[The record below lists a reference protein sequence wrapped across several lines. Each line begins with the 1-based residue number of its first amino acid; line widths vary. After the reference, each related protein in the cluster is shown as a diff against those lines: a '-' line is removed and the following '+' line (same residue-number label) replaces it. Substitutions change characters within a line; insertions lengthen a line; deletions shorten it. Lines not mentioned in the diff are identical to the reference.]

1 MIDLHCHI
9 LPGIDDGAKDLSQSI
24 EMAKAAEQEG
34 ITAIVATPHHMNGT
48 YENEKSDV
56 EYDVGILNTQLKQAG
71 IVVDIY
77 AGQEVRLYGELLED
91 YENNKLLTVN
101 HSTHMLVEF
110 PSSSIPAFAEQL
122 LFDMQL
128 KGITPII
135 VHPERNAAISE
146 NPDRLYTLVK
156 NGALSQVTAASVCGT
171 FGKKVKALSMQLIEA
186 NLTHFIATD
195 AHNMTTRGFCLANAY
210 TEIDS
215 DYAAYFQENAEA
227 ILTGGYIQKELPQ
240 HVARKKR
247 FLGLF

>member
-9 LPGIDDGAKDLSQSI
+9 LPGVDDGAKDVSQSI
-24 EMAKAAEQEG
+24 EMAKAAEKEG
-34 ITAIVATPHHMNGT
+34 ITAIIATPHHMNGT
-48 YENEKSDV
+48 YKNEKAAV
-56 EYDVGILNTQLKQAG
+56 EYDVDILNTQLQQAG
-71 IVVDIY
+71 IGVDIY
-77 AGQEVRLYGELLED
+77 AGQEVRLYGELLQD

-135 VHPERNAAISE
+135 VHPERNAAIAE
-146 NPDRLYTLVK
+146 DPDRLYKLIK
-156 NGALSQVTAASVCGT
+156 NGALSQVTAASVNGK
-171 FGKKVKALSMQLIEA
+171 FGKKIKALSMQLIEA
-186 NLTHFIATD
+186 DLTHFIATD
-195 AHNMTTRGFCLANAY
+195 AHNTTSRGFGLGQAY
-210 TEIDS
+210 SEIDS

-227 ILTGGYIQKELPQ
+227 VLAGQYIQKEPPN
-240 HVARKKR
+240 HVARKKK